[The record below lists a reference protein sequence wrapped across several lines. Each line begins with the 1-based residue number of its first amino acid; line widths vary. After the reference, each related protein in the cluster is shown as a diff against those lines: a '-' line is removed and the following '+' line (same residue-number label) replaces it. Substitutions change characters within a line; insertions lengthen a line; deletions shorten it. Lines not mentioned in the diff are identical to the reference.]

1 MSFALWAS
9 KMCQLLIFLYLK
21 IKQVLAV
28 HYECWSKELLCF
40 SYYVFGEKIKDLNK
54 AISFIK
60 YKSFFLLPGCFRA
73 TTDKS
78 PFSRNVR
85 HMETETKPRQHW
97 TRWAESK
104 NKDSSFS
111 RESVLTRTNQG
122 YTPGKLSAKSS
133 IYESFKNSPDN
144 PRVYIGV
151 KAQPWLY
158 EAVPDERLSSPV
170 TVSLSVLTFLFLLI
184 NL

>member
-1 MSFALWAS
+1 MNVE
-9 KMCQLLIFLYLK
+9 IRN
-21 IKQVLAV
+21 
-28 HYECWSKELLCF
+28 
-40 SYYVFGEKIKDLNK
+40 YYVFLIMYLLKKLRMSKNLNK

-78 PFSRNVR
+78 PFSRNVKL
-85 HMETETKPRQHW
+85 METETKPRQHW
-97 TRWAESK
+97 THWAESK

-122 YTPGKLSAKSS
+122 YSPGKLSAKPS

-151 KAQPWLY
+151 KAQPWLH
-158 EAVPDERLSSPV
+158 EAVPDERLPSPV
-170 TVSLSVLTFLFLLI
+170 TVSLSVLMFSFLLI
-184 NL
+184 NLSRNCFCLTKDHS

>member
-1 MSFALWAS
+1 MNVEVWN
-9 KMCQLLIFLYLK
+9 
-21 IKQVLAV
+21 
-28 HYECWSKELLCF
+28 
-40 SYYVFGEKIKDLNK
+40 YYVFLIMYLLKKFKDVKQFNVRK
-54 AISFIK
+54 KTISFIK

-122 YTPGKLSAKSS
+122 YSPGKLSAKSS
-133 IYESFKNSPDN
+133 IY
-144 PRVYIGV
+144 
-151 KAQPWLY
+151 
-158 EAVPDERLSSPV
+158 
-170 TVSLSVLTFLFLLI
+170 
-184 NL
+184 